1 MSLFSCPRY
10 ETVTAFELTKNIE
23 QLKPNQKVQLEPE
36 KHDFCAKCAKI
47 TVQRAVN

>member
-36 KHDFCAKCAKI
+36 KHDFSQCAKI